1 MRKKLENNYLL
12 QLIDFCQKNRVST
25 TEVADALDKSGVFP
39 GVKPLNSNQYKLG
52 PVRCIFTANNSNFTL
67 HEQIKSVQQGDVI
80 IIFTHNCDD
89 RAVLGDLIS
98 KYVLLYKGAA
108 AIVVEGL
115 VRDISSI
122 RREGYAIWSQ
132 GFTPLGCHNE
142 VADLY
147 PKEKELEVR
156 DFYEG
161 GLAICDDGGVT
172 IIPNKKINEEML
184 ARLNHIEMQEDI
196 WFFCLD
202 TLKWDTKKIV
212 CDKAYL
218 KETNL
223 LSSVHLENLK
233 KWDF

>member
-1 MRKKLENNYLL
+1 MKNNYLL

-25 TEVADALDKSGVFP
+25 TEIADALEKSGVFP
-39 GVKPLNSNQYKLG
+39 RVKPLNFNQYKLG
-52 PVRCIFTANNSNFTL
+52 PVRCIFTANKSNYAL
-67 HEQIKSVQQGDVI
+67 HEQIKNVQQGDVVV
-80 IIFTHNCDD
+80 IFTYNCDD

-98 KYVLLYKGAA
+98 KYVLLYKCAS

-115 VRDISSI
+115 VRDISAI
-122 RREGYAIWSQ
+122 RREGYAIWSE

-142 VADLY
+142 VATSY

-156 DFYEG
+156 ALYEG

-172 IIPNKKINEEML
+172 IIPKEKINEEML
-184 ARLNHIEMQEDI
+184 SRLNYIEMQEDI

-218 KETNL
+218 HETNL

-233 KWDF
+233 KWNF